1 MPTRERH
8 QSEAAPCFA
17 LTGGYVKNLLNAVL
31 RAVLKLPAGTSAE
44 VVNEPPKKD
53 TLTLDNVPTGR
64 KTKDRYVSKSK
75 RQSSIKFIGT
85 KKRSK
90 R

>member
-1 MPTRERH
+1 MPTRKRH

-17 LTGGYVKNLLNAVL
+17 LIGGYVKNLLNAVL
-31 RAVLKLPAGTSAE
+31 RAVLKLPAGTYAE

-64 KTKDRYVSKSK
+64 KTKGHSGTKGRK
-75 RQSSIKFIGT
+75 KFIGGA
-85 KKRSK
+85 KREK